1 MARSLLALFFL
12 VATST
17 AFAQHDHAAAA
28 TAAKPSAQTALL
40 PGMGNA
46 HHPVSTSNPTAQKYF
61 DEGLSLIYAFN
72 HVEAEK
78 AFKRAAELDP
88 DLAMAH
94 WGIAV
99 AVGPNYNLPVDEA
112 REVQAYNETQKALKM
127 KASPSEHAYIEALA
141 TRYIAEPHGK
151 DLKPLDLAYRDAMRK
166 VSEQYPDDLDAAT
179 LFAES
184 GMNIN
189 PWKLHHADGTPA
201 EGTEEIIS
209 TLESVMRRDPNHMG
223 AIHYY
228 IHAVEASNH
237 PERALEPAM
246 RLAALAPGAGHL
258 VHMPA
263 HIYIR
268 TGDFE
273 SAAATNEKAV
283 AADNTYMKET
293 GTYKGI
299 YPSMY
304 YAHNVHFLAMAYSM
318 SGQYALAIQRAR
330 DLNAHSEKYVKDMP
344 MMQGFMSIE
353 PMVLVRFHKWDEILK
368 QPAPTGTDIRAIN
381 MHFAR
386 AIAYAAKKDMA
397 NADKEKEAFEAARAK
412 MPTDIPVSPVGNLSG
427 QVMEVSDHFLQAR
440 LAEAAGDHNGALQ
453 HWKEAVM
460 AEDKLSYAE
469 PRDFF
474 IPVRESLGAA
484 LYNSGDYAGAEKVF
498 REDLANNQRNGRSLF
513 GLAAALKAQHKD
525 YDAAFVQKQF
535 DEAWKK
541 ADTKLSM
548 SDL

>member
-1 MARSLLALFFL
+1 MSRSLVLLVLLA
-12 VATST
+12 ASS
-17 AFAQHDHAAAA
+17 AFAQHQHAAATKHA
-28 TAAKPSAQTALL
+28 PSATALL

-46 HHPVSTSNPTAQKYF
+46 HHTVSTTNPMAQKYF

-72 HVEAEK
+72 HAEAEK
-78 AFKRAAELDP
+78 AFARAAQLDP
-88 DLAMAH
+88 KLAMAQ
-94 WGIAV
+94 WGIAL
-99 AVGPNYNLPVDEA
+99 AVGPNYNVPVDEP
-112 REVQAYNETQKALKM
+112 REIQAYEAIQKAMKM
-127 KASPSEHAYIEALA
+127 KSPPQERAYIEALSK
-141 TRYIAEPHGK
+141 RYIGDPHGK
-151 DLKPLDLAYRDAMRK
+151 DLKPLDLAYRDAMRG
-166 VSEQYPDDLDAAT
+166 VSANYPDDLDAAT

-228 IHAVEASNH
+228 IHAVEASNN
-237 PERALEPAM
+237 PERALEPAG

-273 SAAATNEKAV
+273 NAAATNEKAV
-283 AADNTYMKET
+283 VADNTYIKES
-293 GTYKGI
+293 GTTQGV

-304 YAHNVHFLAMAYSM
+304 YAHNVHFMAMAYSM

-330 DLNAHSEKYVKDMP
+330 DLNAHSEKYLKDMP

-353 PMVLVRFHKWDEILK
+353 PMVLVRFHKWDDILK
-368 QPAPTGTDIRAIN
+368 QPAPTGSDMRSIN
-381 MHFAR
+381 LHFAR
-386 AIAYAAKKDMA
+386 AIAYAAKNDMGS
-397 NADKEKEAFEAARAK
+397 ADKEREAFEAAREK
-412 MPTDIPVSPVGNLSG
+412 LPTDIPVSPVGNLSG
-427 QVMEVSDHFLQAR
+427 QVMEVADHFLRAK
-440 LAEAAGDHNGALQ
+440 LAEAAGDKSAALQ

-484 LYNSGDYAGAEKVF
+484 LYEAGDFAGAEKVF
-498 REDLANNQRNGRSLF
+498 REDLANNRRNGRSLF
-513 GLAAALKAQHKD
+513 GLAATLKAEHKD

-548 SDL
+548 GDL